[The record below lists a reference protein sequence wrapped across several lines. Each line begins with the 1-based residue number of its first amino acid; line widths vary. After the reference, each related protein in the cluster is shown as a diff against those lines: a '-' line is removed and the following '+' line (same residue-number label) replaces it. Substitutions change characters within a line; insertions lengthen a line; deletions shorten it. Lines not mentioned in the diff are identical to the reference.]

1 MPKQCAS
8 PVTIIARYI
17 EAKDQNRP
25 HLMPHAF
32 EDTAILTMQVESSE
46 IEFPA
51 QVNGRQAISQTLVR
65 DFAGRF
71 ENIYTYCLTQP
82 DDETADGCQLNWLV
96 IMTERASGNIKLG
109 YGRYDWLFNSQSG
122 LCSKLHIHIEH
133 MQVVSAQVAD
143 KIYQRIGDYPTPW
156 QPADALLA
164 LLGDHT
170 EFGSAHAFL
179 TRVMPS

>member
-1 MPKQCAS
+1 MPTPNNTAEI
-8 PVTIIARYI
+8 IIARYI

-25 HLMPHAF
+25 HLMSLAF
-32 EDTAILTMQVESSE
+32 EDNAILTMQVESSE

-82 DDETADGCQLNWLV
+82 DDETANGCQLNWLV
-96 IMTERASGNIKLG
+96 VMTERASGNIKLG

-133 MQVVSAQVAD
+133 MQVVSAPVAD
-143 KIYQRIGDYPTPW
+143 KIYQRISDYPTPW
-156 QPADALLA
+156 QPASALLA
-164 LLGDHT
+164 LLDDHA
-170 EFGSAHAFL
+170 ELSSAHTFL
-179 TRVMPS
+179 TRAMPS